1 MKIKQLAFL
10 IPAGLIVTGCGLL
23 GPTYEKP
30 QLNSPNNWAS
40 KDRQTSAESMNLAQ
54 TAWWQKFN
62 DPMLNQLIESALGNN
77 NNIQIAM
84 GNMLQAQ
91 ASLRQVNM
99 GWIPTV
105 SIGGGGMVGQAFN
118 PSFTNNTAQQLPNVA
133 QGTQNISG
141 YGYGVIPT
149 YTLNVFEQIKRGEIA
164 KLSLEMQKQ
173 NINAVRLGVISQVA
187 SSYFTLLGLHRQLEL
202 QQQLLADAL
211 DLRKFTQIKLDKGS
225 VSDLNLQGLD
235 QYIASV
241 RANIP
246 MIKSDITQAE
256 NALQVLTNNN
266 PGKIKLNNN
275 FDKITTN
282 NIVPVNL
289 PSAVLESR
297 PDVAIAEYQL
307 KVANAD
313 IGAARSMFFP
323 TISLT
328 GMLGQGSMTLTNL
341 FTAGGDL
348 WMTQLAAFMPAFNMG
363 IYAQI
368 DKAKAGYYTAY
379 YNYAQTV
386 RSAFAQ
392 VDNSLASH
400 DSLTENLKER
410 QQSLDKAN
418 NIYSIAQK
426 QYKYGSI
433 AYADTLNL
441 KLNVDYA
448 LASQNQVKIQQ
459 LNSLVNLYQALG
471 GGYLVESSLSAT
483 KKFNDGHDI

>member
-1 MKIKQLAFL
+1 MKIKQLSLL
-10 IPAGLIVTGCGLL
+10 IPLGVAVTGCGLL

-30 QLNSPNNWAS
+30 TLTTPTTWAS
-40 KDRQTSAESMNLAQ
+40 KDQKSSAESVNLAQ
-54 TAWWQKFN
+54 TAWWKKFN
-62 DPMLNQLIESALGNN
+62 DPMLNKLIESALTNN
-77 NNIQIAM
+77 NNIQMAM

-99 GWIPTV
+99 GWVPTV
-105 SIGGGGMVGQAFN
+105 SIGGGGMVGQSFN
-118 PSFTNNTAQQLPNVA
+118 PSFTNNTGQALPNVA
-133 QGTQNISG
+133 NGTQGFNG
-141 YGYGVIPT
+141 YGYGVIPS

-187 SSYFTLLGLHRQLEL
+187 SSYFTLLGLHCQLEL
-202 QQQLLADAL
+202 QQQLLADAQ
-211 DLRKFTQIKLDKGS
+211 DLRKYNQIKLDKGS
-225 VSDLNLQGLD
+225 ISDLNMQGLD
-235 QYIASV
+235 QYIASIK
-241 RANIP
+241 ANIP
-246 MIKSDITQAE
+246 MLKSDITQAE

-266 PGKIKLNNN
+266 PGKIKLANK
-275 FDKITTN
+275 FDNITTN

-289 PSAVLESR
+289 PSSVLESR

-307 KVANAD
+307 QVANAD

-323 TISLT
+323 SISLT

-341 FTAGGDL
+341 FTAGGDV

-392 VDNSLASH
+392 VDNSLANH

-418 NIYSIAQK
+418 NIYTISQK
-426 QYKYGSI
+426 QYKHGSI

-471 GGYLVESSLSAT
+471 GGYLVESNLSQS
-483 KKFNDGHDI
+483 KKFNDSHDI